1 MNEILLRAPATIAN
15 FGPGFD
21 VFALALAG
29 PHDHFRITRRE
40 AGRGIDAETGARTN
54 GGADGGWGASV
65 SRRGGAG
72 RISVKITDG
81 GELLPTEP
89 EKNTA
94 GLAAIHFFNE
104 TGARGGVDIEI
115 IKKMP
120 IASGLGSSAASA
132 VAAVFGLNRLYGTG
146 LRETEIIE
154 LASRGEAASGGT
166 PHADN
171 VAACCL
177 GGFVII
183 RNRHPLRIDRLDAPE
198 IPIVIRVRRKSLTTS
213 RGLIPDHLP
222 LARVKEQMA
231 WCAAVVHAVAT
242 RDVSRIGEAIN
253 RDHISEPVRS
263 SYIGGY
269 AGLKARALEAGAWG
283 FNVSGGGSSVFALC
297 PPEKVGRV
305 AGVMKAPLESDAA
318 KEGGP
323 PLVLVTQSSNAGVER
338 VEGC

>member
-1 MNEILLRAPATIAN
+1 VNEILLRAPATIAN

-29 PHDHFRITRRE
+29 PHDYFRIRR
-40 AGRGIDAETGARTN
+40 TG
-54 GGADGGWGASV
+54 DE
-65 SRRGGAG
+65 GGAG

-81 GELLPTEP
+81 GDPLPTEP

-94 GLAAIHFFNE
+94 GLAAIHFFKE
-104 TGARGGVDIEI
+104 TGARGGAEIEI

-120 IASGLGSSAASA
+120 IGSGLGSSAASA
-132 VAAVFGLNRLYGTG
+132 VAAAFGLNRLCGTNLG
-146 LRETEIIE
+146 ESDLIEI
-154 LASRGEAASGGT
+154 ASRGEAASGGT

-183 RNRHPLRIDRLDAPE
+183 RSRHPLRIDRLDVPAF
-198 IPIVIRVRRKSLTTS
+198 PIVVRVRRKSLTTS

-231 WCAAVVHAVAT
+231 WCAAVVHAMAT
-242 RDVSRIGEAIN
+242 GDVPRIGEAVN

-263 SYIGGY
+263 GYIGGY
-269 AGLKARALEAGAWG
+269 AELKARALAAGALG
-283 FNVSGGGSSVFALC
+283 FNVSGGGSSVFAVC
-297 PPEKVGRV
+297 RPESAERVAESLRMPGDGEAPLLVFVTASSNIGV
-305 AGVMKAPLESDAA
+305 AGVD
-318 KEGGP
+318 
-323 PLVLVTQSSNAGVER
+323 R
-338 VEGC
+338 I

>member
-29 PHDHFRITRRE
+29 PHDYFRIRR
-40 AGRGIDAETGARTN
+40 TGEG
-54 GGADGGWGASV
+54 GGAA
-65 SRRGGAG
+65 
-72 RISVKITDG
+72 RIRVKITDG
-81 GELLPTEP
+81 GDPLPTEP

-94 GLAAIHFFNE
+94 GLAAIHFFKE
-104 TGARGGVDIEI
+104 TGARGGAEIEI

-120 IASGLGSSAASA
+120 IGSGLGSSAASA

-146 LRETEIIE
+146 LGEAALIEI
-154 LASRGEAASGGT
+154 ASLGEAASGGT

-171 VAACCL
+171 AAACCL

-183 RNRHPLRIDRLDAPE
+183 RSRHPLRIDRLDAPAF
-198 IPIVIRVRRKSLTTS
+198 PVVVRVRRKLLTTS
-213 RGLIPDHLP
+213 RGLIPEHLP

-242 RDVSRIGEAIN
+242 GDVPRLGEAVS

-269 AGLKARALEAGAWG
+269 AKLKARALEAGALG
-283 FNVSGGGSSVFALC
+283 FNVSGGGSSVFAIC
-297 PPEKVGRV
+297 RPDGVERV
-305 AGVMKAPLESDAA
+305 ADVMRTTGEDAA
-318 KEGGP
+318 AAGDGGAP
-323 PLVLVTQSSNAGVER
+323 PLVFVTASSNAGVES
-338 VEGC
+338 VERL

>member
-1 MNEILLRAPATIAN
+1 VSEILLRAPATIAN

-29 PHDHFRITRRE
+29 PHDYFRIRR
-40 AGRGIDAETGARTN
+40 TGEE
-54 GGADGGWGASV
+54 GGAA
-65 SRRGGAG
+65 
-72 RISVKITDG
+72 RIRVKITDG
-81 GELLPTEP
+81 GDPLPTEP

-94 GLAAIHFFNE
+94 GLAAIHFFKE
-104 TGARGGVDIEI
+104 TGARGGAEIEI
-115 IKKMP
+115 VKKMP
-120 IASGLGSSAASA
+120 IGSGLGSSAASA
-132 VAAVFGLNRLYGTG
+132 VAAVFGLNRLYAADLGESD
-146 LRETEIIE
+146 LIEI
-154 LASRGEAASGGT
+154 ASRGEAASGGT

-183 RNRHPLRIDRLDAPE
+183 RSRHPLRIDRLDAPAF
-198 IPIVIRVRRKSLTTS
+198 PVVVRVRRKSLITS

-242 RDVSRIGEAIN
+242 GDVPRIGEAIN

-269 AGLKARALEAGAWG
+269 ADLKARALEAGALG
-283 FNVSGGGSSVFALC
+283 FNVSGGGSSVFAIC
-297 PPEKVGRV
+297 PADRAERV
-305 AGVMKAPLESDAA
+305 AEVMRTP
-318 KEGGP
+318 EGGP
-323 PLVLVTQSSNAGVER
+323 AGEGGAPPLVFVTASSNVGVESLDR
-338 VEGC
+338 L

>member
-29 PHDHFRITRRE
+29 PHDSFRITRRE
-40 AGRGIDAETGARTN
+40 AG
-54 GGADGGWGASV
+54 GGV
-65 SRRGGAG
+65 G
-72 RISVKITDG
+72 RIIVKITDG
-81 GELLPTEP
+81 GDPLPTEP

-94 GLAAIHFFNE
+94 GLAAIHFFKE
-104 TGARGGVDIEI
+104 TGVRGGVEIEI

-132 VAAVFGLNRLYGTG
+132 VAAVFGLNQLYGTG
-146 LRETEIIE
+146 LGDTEIIE
-154 LASRGEAASGGT
+154 IASCGEVASGGT

-171 VAACCL
+171 VTACCL

-183 RNRHPLRIDRLDAPE
+183 RSRHPLRIDRLDAPE
-198 IPIVIRVRRKSLTTS
+198 IPIVVRVRRKSLTTS

-231 WCAAVVHAVAT
+231 WCAAVVHAMAT
-242 RDVSRIGEAIN
+242 RDLSRIGEAVN
-253 RDHISEPVRS
+253 QDHISEPVRS

-269 AGLKARALEAGAWG
+269 AGLKARALEAGALG
-283 FNVSGGGSSVFALC
+283 FNVSGGGSSVFAIC

-305 AGVMKAPLESDAA
+305 AEVMNAPLESDAA
-318 KEGGP
+318 GEGAP
-323 PLVLVTQSSNAGVER
+323 SLVIVTKSSNVGVER
-338 VEGC
+338 IMGC